1 VTRRRWLTLAVLCLS
16 LLVIVVDSTIVN
28 VALPTFARDLH
39 AGTSGLQWITDAYT
53 LAFAALLLL
62 AGAIGDRYGRHRSL
76 AAGLAI
82 FAAGSLAAAFT
93 RTTGELIG
101 ARAAMGIGAAFIMP
115 ATLSIITSIFTDP
128 RERTKAIGI
137 WSSISGV
144 GVAIGP
150 VAGGWLLA
158 HFNWDSI
165 FLVNLPITAI
175 ALTAGHWLVPPSRS
189 SVPRRLDPVGAALS
203 VAAFTTLTWALIS
216 APGSGWL
223 SASSLARF
231 ALAGVLL
238 AAFAAVEVRSDHPM
252 LPLTLFRDRRLAG
265 AALALLVL
273 FFALAGALFLT
284 TQIYQVVLGYSPL
297 SAGLRSLPS
306 ALSLAVAAQVGAHLA
321 KRFGTAAPVVSGLM
335 LVTAGLCFFAT
346 AGDASGYPHYVAA
359 MVMISTGIGLA
370 MPAATSSTMEH
381 LPPAMAGVGSAV
393 NDATRNMGTV
403 LGVAVVGS
411 VTASVFANRIAGH
424 GVNGQVGSVGSAV
437 EMAHRLGGSAGAT
450 LLHDTA
456 SAFVTG
462 ADHGVLTAAVAAL
475 AGALIASITLRK
487 S

>member
-1 VTRRRWLTLAVLCLS
+1 VTQRRWLTLAILCLS

-28 VALPTFARDLH
+28 VALPTFARDLR

-62 AGAIGDRYGRHRSL
+62 AGAIADRYGRHRSL
-76 AAGLAI
+76 AAGLAV
-82 FAAGSLAAAFT
+82 FAAGSLAAALT
-93 RTTGELIG
+93 RTTGELIA
-101 ARAAMGIGAAFIMP
+101 ARAVMGIGAAFIMP
-115 ATLSIITSIFTDP
+115 ATLSVITSVFTDP
-128 RERTKAIGI
+128 RERTKAIGV

-175 ALTAGHWLVPPSRS
+175 ALVAGHWLVPPSRS
-189 SVPRRLDPVGAALS
+189 PVRRRLDPVGAILS
-203 VAAFTTLTWALIS
+203 VAAFTMLTWALIG

-223 SASSLARF
+223 SVSSLTRF
-231 ALAGVLL
+231 AVAAALV

-252 LPLTLFRDRRLAG
+252 LPLTLFRDRRVTG
-265 AALALLVL
+265 AALALLLL

-297 SAGLRSLPS
+297 AAGLRSLPS
-306 ALSLAVAAQVGAHLA
+306 ALSLAVAAQAGAHLA
-321 KRFGTAAPVVSGLM
+321 KRLGTATPVVIGLM
-335 LVTAGLCFFAT
+335 LVTAGLFFFAT
-346 AGDASGYPHYVAA
+346 AAAASGYPHYVIA

-370 MPAATSSTMEH
+370 MPAATSSTLQH
-381 LPPAMAGVGSAV
+381 LPPAMAGVGSAI

-403 LGVAVVGS
+403 LGVAIVGS
-411 VTASVFANRIAGH
+411 VAASVFASRMAEH
-424 GVNGQVGSVGSAV
+424 GVFGQGGSVGSAV
-437 EMAHRLGGSAGAT
+437 EMAHRPGGSAGAA

-456 SAFVTG
+456 SAFVAG
-462 ADHGVLTAAVAAL
+462 ADHGVLAAAVATL
-475 AGALIASITLRK
+475 AGAVIAFITLRK